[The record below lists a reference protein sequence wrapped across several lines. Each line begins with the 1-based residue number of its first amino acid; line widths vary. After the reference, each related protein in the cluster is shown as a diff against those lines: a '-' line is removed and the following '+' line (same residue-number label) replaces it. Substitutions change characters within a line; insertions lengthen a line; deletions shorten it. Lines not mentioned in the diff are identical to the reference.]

1 MTLIRNVME
10 TNANEVLSKL
20 KILPNTIPT
29 RAVQQVR
36 EYLDS
41 HPNPLKAAN
50 AILNKYGVPPLDN
63 CKKAY
68 VFAMTSV
75 EQSLNNNVPKIESI
89 INKANERIE
98 RITDILGSGAFT
110 DYTNVNSETSS
121 PDRKGGKRKIAMDLY
136 LEHKD
141 KGDKFVIELIQKE
154 LQVTKQNAYT
164 YVYLVKKDLKL

>member
-1 MTLIRNVME
+1 MITNKVCME
-10 TNANEVLSKL
+10 TNVTEVLTKL
-20 KILPNTIPT
+20 KIQPT
-29 RAVQQVR
+29 AGPCRAVQQVR

-50 AILNKYGVPPLDN
+50 AILNKYGIPPLDN
-63 CKKAY
+63 CKRAY

-89 INKANERIE
+89 INKANERID
-98 RITDILGSGAFT
+98 RITDMLGSGAFT
-110 DYTNVNSETSS
+110 DYTNVNSETST
-121 PDRKGGKRKIAMDLY
+121 PDRKGGKRKIARDLY

-141 KGDKFVIELIQKE
+141 KGDKFVIDLIQKE
-154 LQVTKQNAYT
+154 LEITKQNAYT

>member
-1 MTLIRNVME
+1 ME